1 MNLENSFKEEKEKMH
16 SRFSVKSQLT
26 LCPPL
31 PLARVHHHHQAFFTI
46 TCCEKSSSSSSS
58 SDPKFRFKLL
68 GRSLGDS
75 KWKFNGI
82 DTSEFLFLCDFAFLL
97 VILGFLNFFFCLCH
111 SFTCSTS
118 WFYPSFVLKI
128 HWQCNFSLNCRQI
141 Y

>member
-26 LCPPL
+26 LCSPL

-46 TCCEKSSSSSSS
+46 TCCGKSSSSSSS

-68 GRSLGDS
+68 GQSLGDS

-97 VILGFLNFFFCLCH
+97 VILGFLKFFFL
-111 SFTCSTS
+111 FVPL
-118 WFYPSFVLKI
+118 FYLLHFLILPKFRVE
-128 HWQCNFSLNCRQI
+128 NSLAMHLLVKL
-141 Y
+141 